1 MATYTT
7 ATKVKARFDDIDT
20 GLTDSEINQFI
31 NAAESLVD
39 LAMKKTA
46 RGTTKD
52 FTFSS
57 TKHGVIEETT
67 SVLAAFSCLAAQPT
81 GESGNIS
88 SARASLMGDFYWA
101 QARRGLKYLSDPR
114 NIKHLEAL

>member
-7 ATKVKARFDDIDT
+7 ATKVKSRFDDIDT
-20 GLTDSEINQFI
+20 GLTDSEINGFI

-39 LAMKKTA
+39 LAMRKTA
-46 RGTTKD
+46 RGSSKD
-52 FTFSS
+52 FTFNSN
-57 TKHGVIEETT
+57 KHGILEETT
-67 SVLAAFSCLAAQPT
+67 AVLAAFSCLAAQPT

-101 QARRGLKYLSDPR
+101 QARRGLKYLSDER
-114 NIKHLEAL
+114 DVKFLEQL